1 MRRGPGADGRLNTG
15 AVDPSR
21 GAGAFQPQRDHRK
34 PHVAGLTAQTR
45 AGRAAARS
53 QPATRPRCR
62 RRAASM
68 SAEPCRGGYGA
79 RPGSRMGAEANACA
93 RRFVDSR
100 AELGSDR
107 LPDPAG
113 RRRESSPFPLAKVL
127 RLTLRAPNRAPTSR
141 QPLPAAHRACLR
153 KRPLPSSLVVRL
165 DGGRV
170 LGPPPPNVLSAARS
184 APAMSATQRF
194 RVRPE
199 LI

>member
-93 RRFVDSR
+93 RRFVDLR

-141 QPLPAAHRACLR
+141 HHSRPHTEHVFGNGPSRRASLYAWTADGFAARHSRMSSAQHGRHQQC
-153 KRPLPSSLVVRL
+153 RPLSVSGFGL
-165 DGGRV
+165 
-170 LGPPPPNVLSAARS
+170 N
-184 APAMSATQRF
+184 
-194 RVRPE
+194 
-199 LI
+199 